1 MLTSLLANKLFTLFT
16 VITLGLA
23 LGRLHLAGLSLGS
36 SGVIFVALA
45 FGHWGHQLPANIG
58 ELGLVLFVYCVGLSA
73 GPGFFRTFVHQGK
86 TLALLSA
93 TLIAVGGAT
102 TWFLASVLSIP
113 RDLTVG
119 LFAGALTSTPALAVA
134 LEALPA
140 GVQTAVGYG
149 IAYPFGVVGLV
160 LFVQLLPRLL
170 RQDLDA
176 LARRLGSQQDTSGTI
191 VHVLVEVMNPAVVGK
206 QLDELEFLPA
216 ANVQVSRV
224 LHGNRLVPLS
234 ANFTLAAGQHILV
247 VGQASR
253 LPAVINLFGKR
264 SERTDYTLDTERERR
279 QIIVSS
285 KNVVGRSLAELK
297 LRNVFGVTVSRI
309 MRHGLEFVPTASDEI
324 EYGDALSV
332 VGEPDQLDRFAAFA
346 GHRARSFDETD
357 LISLGVGLLVGM
369 LVGLVS
375 IELSG
380 YRFSL
385 GLAGGPLLVALVL
398 GHFGRIGP
406 VVGHLPRASH
416 MLLLQT
422 GSVFFLAS
430 AGVDAGG
437 SLMSVIREYGVTLC
451 GGALIVTFLPL
462 ALGYC
467 IGRFGLKLNLLQIV
481 GGVCGGMTSTPGL
494 SAVTAQTDSDI
505 PVVSY
510 ATAYPVALILMTVG
524 TQVLASAL
532 S

>member
-1 MLTSLLANKLFTLFT
+1 
-16 VITLGLA
+16 
-23 LGRLHLAGLSLGS
+23 
-36 SGVIFVALA
+36 
-45 FGHWGHQLPANIG
+45 
-58 ELGLVLFVYCVGLSA
+58 
-73 GPGFFRTFVHQGK
+73 
-86 TLALLSA
+86 
-93 TLIAVGGAT
+93 
-102 TWFLASVLSIP
+102 
-113 RDLTVG
+113 
-119 LFAGALTSTPALAVA
+119 
-134 LEALPA
+134 
-140 GVQTAVGYG
+140 G

-170 RQDLDA
+170 KQDLDA
-176 LARRLGSQQDTSGTI
+176 LGRRLGAQQDTSGTI
-191 VHVLVEVMNPAVVGK
+191 VHVLVEVMNPAVIGK

-224 LHGNRLVPLS
+224 LHDNRLVPLS
-234 ANFTLAAGQHILV
+234 ADFTLASGQHILV
-247 VGQASR
+247 VGQASH
-253 LPAVINLFGKR
+253 LPTVINLFGKR
-264 SERTDYTLDTERERR
+264 SERTDYTLDAERERR

-285 KNVVGRSLAELK
+285 KNVVGRSLGELK
-297 LRNVFGVTVSRI
+297 LRNVFGVTVSRV

-332 VGEPDQLDRFAAFA
+332 VGEPEHLERFATFA

-369 LVGLVS
+369 MVGLVS
-375 IELSG
+375 IELNG

-398 GHFGRIGP
+398 GHCGRIGP
-406 VVGHLPRASH
+406 VAGHLPRASQ
-416 MLLLQT
+416 MLLMQT

-437 SLMSVIREYGVTLC
+437 SLMSVIREHGVALC
-451 GGALIVTFLPL
+451 GSALIVTLFPL
-462 ALGYC
+462 LIGYGV
-467 IGRFGLKLNLLQIV
+467 GRFGLKLNLLQIV

-524 TQVLASAL
+524 TQVLVSAL